1 MTMGKVIKK
10 RSQKAGLPPGTLVHV
25 GEEKAEAVRI
35 TVIDYDEQSF
45 QEKQVTN
52 IEECFEFKTTPT
64 ITWVNID
71 GIHNIEIIEKIGR
84 HYELHPLLLED
95 IVTTWQRPKF
105 EDFEKYLF
113 IVIRML
119 NYNEQ
124 KQAIESEQMSLV
136 LGQNFVISFQETI
149 GDVFDQ
155 IRDRIRTGKGRHRK
169 MGADYLTYS
178 LIDAIVDNYFATLE
192 RIGEK
197 IDVMQEDLVAERME
211 KTAEQII
218 KFKKE
223 ILQLR
228 KSIWPLRE
236 LINGLQRSESSLISE
251 PTHVYLRDVYDHTLQ
266 IMDGVEGF
274 RDMVSMTLEAYVSA
288 ISNNLNAIMK
298 VLAVIA
304 TIFMPLT
311 LVTGVYGMNFK
322 HMPEIQ
328 WRWGYPIV
336 LMCML
341 VITVLMLLYFRK
353 KRWL

>member
-1 MTMGKVIKK
+1 MGKVIKK

-136 LGQNFVISFQETI
+136 LGKNFVISFQETI

-169 MGADYLTYS
+169 MGADYLSYS
-178 LIDAIVDNYFATLE
+178 LIDAIVDNYFAILE
-192 RIGEK
+192 RVGEK
-197 IDVMQEDLVAERME
+197 IDAMQEDLVAERME
-211 KTAEQII
+211 KTAEEII

-236 LINGLQRSESSLISE
+236 LISGLQRSETELISE
-251 PTHVYLRDVYDHTLQ
+251 PTRVYLRDVYDHAVQVIDT
-266 IMDGVEGF
+266 VEGF

-304 TIFMPLT
+304 TIFMPLSFIAS
-311 LVTGVYGMNFK
+311 LYGMNFK
-322 HMPEIQ
+322 YMPELH
-328 WRWGYPIV
+328 WRWGYPVVLIV
-336 LMCML
+336 MVVATAGM
-341 VITVLMLLYFRK
+341 VLYFRK
-353 KRWL
+353 KKWL

>member
-45 QEKQVTN
+45 QEKQATN

-113 IVIRML
+113 IVLRML
-119 NYNEQ
+119 SYNEQ

-136 LGQNFVISFQETI
+136 LGSNFVISFQETI
-149 GDVFDQ
+149 GDIFDQ

-169 MGADYLTYS
+169 MGADYLSYS
-178 LIDAIVDNYFATLE
+178 LIDATVDNYFAILE
-192 RIGEK
+192 RLGEK
-197 IDVMQEDLVAERME
+197 LELMQEQLVSDPTPKLFER
-211 KTAEQII
+211 IHHL
-218 KFKKE
+218 KKE
-223 ILQLR
+223 LVLLR
-228 KSIWPLRE
+228 RSVWPLRE
-236 LINGLQRSESSLISE
+236 LISGLQRSETELISE
-251 PTHVYLRDVYDHTLQ
+251 PTRVYLRDVYDHAVQVIDT
-266 IMDGVEGF
+266 VEGF
-274 RDMVSMTLEAYVSA
+274 RDMVSGTLEIYLS
-288 ISNNLNAIMK
+288 SMNTRLNAIMK
-298 VLAVIA
+298 VLTVIA
-304 TIFMPLT
+304 TIFMPLSFIAS
-311 LVTGVYGMNFK
+311 LYGMNFK
-322 HMPEIQ
+322 YMPEIQ

-336 LMCML
+336 LVGML
-341 VITVLMLLYFRK
+341 VITVVMLLYFRK